1 MVTLQ
6 TRKRLPSKN
15 IWIRDIIHGDVIK
28 GSGWDP
34 SYIELNGQKISRVN
48 IIATVVSK
56 FISEDGNYGSVTLDD
71 GSETI
76 RVKAFGPDVLKVE
89 NINVGKLVRFVGKIK
104 QYNEESYLSPEII
117 RSLEDPNWLLVHK
130 LSVGKPITELNQDEL
145 KIEISSDKAEEQI
158 KRSDEN
164 ISKRVLDVI
173 REISK
178 DDGALFDDILEQS
191 GLDAEEGKN
200 VIISLLKS
208 GDVYEPKKGRLKV
221 LD

>member
-76 RVKAFGPDVLKVE
+76 RVKAFGPDVL
-89 NINVGKLVRFVGKIK
+89 KIK